1 MHENLK
7 KCIMSTG
14 QGGDKTMWTS
24 YQSVRSVAV
33 QRKKRPLANKNGT
46 FCNWS
51 KFMEN
56 KN

>member
-1 MHENLK
+1 MHENFK

-33 QRKKRPLANKNGT
+33 QRKKKTPG
-46 FCNWS
+46 
-51 KFMEN
+51 
-56 KN
+56 